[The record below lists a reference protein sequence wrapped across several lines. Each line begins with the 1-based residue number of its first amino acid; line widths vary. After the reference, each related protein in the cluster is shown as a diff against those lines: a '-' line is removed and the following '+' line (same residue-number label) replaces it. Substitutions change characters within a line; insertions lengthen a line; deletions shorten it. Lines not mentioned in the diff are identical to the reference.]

1 MPTLIEDLRAFD
13 LNAAAARVHIAN
25 AKWWIDPH
33 TGLRVERNPFEILA
47 LVHSELSEALEG
59 ERKSKLDD
67 HLPHRP
73 MAEVEMADTLIRLL
87 DCAGA
92 WGAPLSGFRAAE
104 RVVSN
109 RGEAIFWL
117 HCRVRQIGAFVLRA
131 PFRTALTDGQRREL
145 GTWINHAISDV
156 MSYCLAFGYD
166 LLGAYEEKM
175 AYNATRAD
183 HTLEARRAAGGKA
196 F

>member
-1 MPTLIEDLRAFD
+1 MGTTIQTLRAFD
-13 LNAAAARVHIAN
+13 LNAAAARVHVAN
-25 AKWWIDPH
+25 QKWWVNPH
-33 TGLRVERNPFEILA
+33 TGERIERNPFEILA

-59 ERKSKLDD
+59 ERKSKMDD

-73 MAEVEMADTLIRLL
+73 MAEVEMADTMIRLL

-92 WGAPLSGFRAAE
+92 WNVPLMTFRHPHY
-104 RVVSN
+104 VVDN
-109 RGEAIFWL
+109 RGEAILMLHGKVQLIGRHVPVIEGVGGDDSRLWL
-117 HCRVRQIGAFVLRA
+117 GHDITHVLIA
-131 PFRTALTDGQRREL
+131 
-145 GTWINHAISDV
+145 V
-156 MSYCLAFGYD
+156 MSYCLRFEYD

-183 HTLEARRAAGGKA
+183 HTLEARRAVGGKA

>member
-1 MPTLIEDLRAFD
+1 MGTTIQTLRAFD
-13 LNAAAARVHIAN
+13 LNAAAARVHVAN
-25 AKWWIDPH
+25 QKWWVNSH
-33 TGLRVERNPFEILA
+33 TGERIERNPFEILA

-59 ERKSKLDD
+59 ERKSKMDD

-73 MAEVEMADTLIRLL
+73 MPEVEMADTMIRLL

-92 WGAPLSGFRAAE
+92 WGCALLAFRNPHH
-104 RVVSN
+104 VVDN
-109 RGEAIFWL
+109 RGEAIMLLHGKVQLVGRHVPMPGVTRIESELAWL
-117 HCRVRQIGAFVLRA
+117 GHDI
-131 PFRTALTDGQRREL
+131 THALV
-145 GTWINHAISDV
+145 AV
-156 MSYCLAFGYD
+156 MSYCLRFGYD

-175 AYNATRAD
+175 AYNAKRAD

>member
-1 MPTLIEDLRAFD
+1 MKHPIELFRAFD
-13 LNAAAARVHIAN
+13 LNGAAARVHVAN
-25 AKWWIDPH
+25 QKWWVNPH
-33 TGLRVERNPFEILA
+33 TGERIERNPFEILA

-59 ERKSKLDD
+59 ERKSKMDD
-67 HLPHRP
+67 HLPERK
-73 MAEVEMADTLIRLL
+73 MAEVEMADAMIRLL

-92 WGAPLSGFRAAE
+92 WGVKLSSFDRPYWVAE
-104 RVVSN
+104 N
-109 RGEAIFWL
+109 RGEAINNL
-117 HCRVRQIGAFVLRA
+117 HGNITQLGYVYRDGGSIG
-131 PFRTALTDGQRREL
+131 G
-145 GTWINHAISDV
+145 WISISIHAI
-156 MSYCLAFGYD
+156 MSYCLRFEYD